1 MFIRLQCLA
10 CRKRGMKS
18 CFVIG
23 AIGSIDT
30 LELSLGEQ
38 IDGVE

>member
-1 MFIRLQCLA
+1 MFIRLQCLV

-23 AIGSIDT
+23 AIGLIDT
-30 LELSLGEQ
+30 LELPLGK
-38 IDGVE
+38 